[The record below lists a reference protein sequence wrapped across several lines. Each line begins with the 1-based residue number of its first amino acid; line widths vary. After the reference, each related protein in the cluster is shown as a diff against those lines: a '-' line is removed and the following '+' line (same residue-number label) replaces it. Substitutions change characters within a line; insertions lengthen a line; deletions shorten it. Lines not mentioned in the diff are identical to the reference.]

1 MENNIQQQILEELE
15 IRSLYFKLNEKALQ
29 RSLKIWNK
37 HYQNNLSKPLGTI
50 ILLKKIRVKNNFL
63 FEICFLSFSIRK
75 GKTDFEKLKI
85 ESFFFEL

>member
-1 MENNIQQQILEELE
+1 MENTIQQQILEELE

-63 FEICFLSFSIRK
+63 FDTQRALIDL
-75 GKTDFEKLKI
+75 
-85 ESFFFEL
+85 ELNKQFYTNFKK

>member
-1 MENNIQQQILEELE
+1 MKNNIQQQILEELE

-50 ILLKKIRVKNNFL
+50 ILLKKIRVKNIFL
-63 FEICFLSFSIRK
+63 FDTQRALIDL
-75 GKTDFEKLKI
+75 
-85 ESFFFEL
+85 ELNKQFYTNFKK